1 MSLWEEILWVWIVMT
16 ILPKLVIIPIWHFMW
31 QALHDTKR
39 QDEIDAAWLAGLGNG
54 GGGGGTDRHPR
65 ERRPWTRGPKRG
77 PRGGGGAGARLI
89 ERRPQSVSARARV
102 SRHASRA
109 R

>member
-1 MSLWEEILWVWIVMT
+1 
-16 ILPKLVIIPIWHFMW
+16 MW
-31 QALHDTKR
+31 QALGDTKR
-39 QDEIDAAWLAGLGNG
+39 QDAIDAAWLAGLGN
-54 GGGGGTDRHPR
+54 GGGGTDRHPR

>member
-1 MSLWEEILWVWIVMT
+1 
-16 ILPKLVIIPIWHFMW
+16 MW
-31 QALHDTKR
+31 QALNDTKR
-39 QDEIDAAWLAGLGNG
+39 QDAIDAAWLAGVGNG

>member
-1 MSLWEEILWVWIVMT
+1 
-16 ILPKLVIIPIWHFMW
+16 VIIPVWHGMW
-31 QALHDTKR
+31 KALGDTKR
-39 QDEIDAAWLAGLGNG
+39 QDEIDAAWLASLEGGNG
-54 GGGGGTDRHPR
+54 GSGVDRHPR

-77 PRGGGGAGARLI
+77 PRGGGGAGARPI
-89 ERRPQSVSARARV
+89 ERRPQSVTARARV